1 MPETPQRKPKS
12 PLCPSFREPVTLPAP
27 APAPLMFRSEA
38 IHTRYPWKQ
47 QAIRSGGMERAELI
61 SVPMYSPSSE
71 GWQQGARDVATYPVI
86 RGSMASIHRFFD
98 GLCILLPSTRR
109 KNGLCKGAAAKEQL
123 PGLCQGSEKIC
134 MVTFMSSCTCKG
146 GSSLDEGSLLL
157 QQHQPLLQL

>member
-123 PGLCQGSEKIC
+123 PGLCQFCEQL
-134 MVTFMSSCTCKG
+134 T
-146 GSSLDEGSLLL
+146 
-157 QQHQPLLQL
+157 HQLRPAGNRSHLFKETS